1 MIVSSTNSLISVFF
15 SRITL
20 SSFMRLFLER
30 IKGFSS
36 GISFFGSSIFSEEP
50 EILESAIAAN
60 LLITFLLEMTVN
72 F

>member
-1 MIVSSTNSLISVFF
+1 
-15 SRITL
+15 
-20 SSFMRLFLER
+20 MRLFLER

-36 GISFFGSSIFSEEP
+36 VISFFGSSIFSEES

-60 LLITFLLEMTVN
+60 LLITFLLDMTVY